1 MARLDRHEGGDADE
15 DQRRHVRD
23 HERDSGQHLVP
34 EGPMQAENALQ
45 RVQPDRDERPD
56 RGTAGAVV
64 RSVADVVDARA
75 LVAHA
80 LASM

>member
-1 MARLDRHEGGDADE
+1 MARLDRQEGGDADE
-15 DQRRHVRD
+15 DQRRDERD

-34 EGPMQAENALQ
+34 EAPMQAEDALE
-45 RVQPDRDERPD
+45 RMPPDRGERPD
-56 RGTAGAVV
+56 RSAARPVV
-64 RSVADVVDARA
+64 RPVADVVDARA

>member
-1 MARLDRHEGGDADE
+1 MARLDGQKGGDADE
-15 DQRRHVRD
+15 DQRRHERD
-23 HERDSGQHLVP
+23 HERDPRQHLVP
-34 EGPMQAENALQ
+34 EAPVQAEDALE
-45 RVQPDRDERPD
+45 RVPPDRDERPD
-56 RGTAGAVV
+56 RSAAGTVV